1 MRGCIEQSTVFRARW
16 ELSELGVSDM
26 RARQIIVGAALA
38 ALAISTAAAEQIAL
52 VGGRLIDGY
61 GHRPIADSVILID
74 GDTIV
79 KVGSVDTLTPPDGY
93 RVISTEGMDV
103 LPGLWEN
110 HAHLQLTG
118 HADYPHWQ
126 QTYKDRFGSE
136 IMPASAAQLLLAG
149 VTSARD
155 LGAPLAESQSLL
167 SRIKSG
173 EIPGP
178 RLYMSGPFLQAAV
191 EPWESNYR
199 WAVTSA
205 EDGRRRVRRL
215 HGAGMTIVK
224 LIDQDD
230 MPKPV
235 ARAIVEEA
243 HRLGMKVVAHS
254 HKPNEIR
261 VGLEIG
267 VDNFEHTGLTAAPE
281 YPEDIMRLL
290 KERTALGRTAGGPLF
305 WTPTVE
311 GLWKWDRLVDNPETL
326 DTDCWKRGL
335 KPDTIADIAQSIARP
350 GELSYSR
357 LNSIRKPTL
366 KRKIDQLREA
376 GVVIL
381 VGTDSG
387 IPTKFHCQSTWNEMD
402 VLSRVMGMPAMEVI
416 RAATYWPAVMMGV
429 EKDFGAVAAGKKA
442 DIIAVRGDVLE
453 YINALQR
460 VDFVMKGGVVYKEDG
475 RAVEALF
482 PNAP

>member
-1 MRGCIEQSTVFRARW
+1 MRMIATG
-16 ELSELGVSDM
+16 
-26 RARQIIVGAALA
+26 LA
-38 ALAISTAAAEQIAL
+38 AILFAMPAAAERIAL

-61 GHRPIADSVILID
+61 GHRPLADSVILID
-74 GDTIV
+74 GERIER
-79 KVGSVDTLTPPDGY
+79 VGTVETLTPPEGY

-103 LPGLWEN
+103 LPGLWES
-110 HAHLQLTG
+110 HAHLQLVG

-126 QTYKDRFGSE
+126 ASYKDRFESE
-136 IMPASAAQLLLAG
+136 IMPAAAVQLLLAG

-155 LGAPLAESQSLL
+155 LGAPLAESISIKK
-167 SRIKSG
+167 RIESG

-178 RLYMSGPFLQAAV
+178 RLFVSGPFLQAKVDA
-191 EPWESNYR
+191 WEASYR
-199 WAVTSA
+199 WPVRSA
-205 EDGRRRVRRL
+205 AEGRARVKQL
-215 HGAGMTIVK
+215 ADAGMDIVK

-230 MPKPV
+230 MPKEA
-235 ARAIVEEA
+235 ARAIVDEA
-243 HRLGMKVVAHS
+243 HRRGMKVVAHS

-281 YPEDIMRLL
+281 YPDDIMRLL

-311 GLWKWDRLVDNPETL
+311 GLYKWDRLVDNTESL

-335 KPDTIADIAQSIARP
+335 KPDTIADIERSLARP

-366 KRKIDQLREA
+366 ERKVRQLREA

-402 VLSRVMGMPAMEVI
+402 ILHRVMGMPAMEVI

-429 EKDFGAVAAGKKA
+429 EAEVGAIAAGKKA
-442 DIIAVRGDVLE
+442 DIIAVEGDVLE
-453 YINALQR
+453 YLNLLQH
-460 VDFVMKGGVVYKEDG
+460 VDFVMKGGVVYKENG
-475 RAVEALF
+475 AAVEGAL
-482 PNAP
+482 

>member
-1 MRGCIEQSTVFRARW
+1 MFVSESNCLVGGGKGAKMAKLKLGLRA
-16 ELSELGVSDM
+16 
-26 RARQIIVGAALA
+26 AAILVASFGSFVA
-38 ALAISTAAAEQIAL
+38 ASSAAAEKIAL
-52 VGGRLIDGY
+52 VGGRLIDGF

-74 GDTIV
+74 GDVIERV
-79 KVGSVDTLTPPDGY
+79 SQVGSLAPPAGY

-118 HADYPHWQ
+118 HSDYPHWQ
-126 QTYKDRFGSE
+126 AAYKDRFGSE

-155 LGAPLAESQSLL
+155 LGAPLEESAALL
-167 SRIKSG
+167 RQINSG
-173 EIPGP
+173 ALPGP
-178 RLYMSGPFLQAAV
+178 RLYMSGPFLQASV
-191 EPWESNYR
+191 EPWESGYR
-199 WAVTSA
+199 WAVNSP
-205 EDGRRRVRRL
+205 DNGRARVRQL
-215 HGAGMTIVK
+215 KAAGMTIVK

-230 MPKPV
+230 MPEAT
-235 ARAIVEEA
+235 ARAIVDEA
-243 HRLGMKVVAHS
+243 HRRGMKVVAHA

-261 VGLEIG
+261 IGLKIG

-281 YPEDIMRLL
+281 YPEDIIRLL
-290 KERTALGRTAGGPLF
+290 TERTALGRTAGGPLF

-311 GLWKWDRLVDNPETL
+311 GLWKWDRLVDNPEAL
-326 DTDCWKRGL
+326 DTECWKRGL
-335 KPDTIADIAQSIARP
+335 KDDTIADIKQSLARP

-366 KRKIDQLREA
+366 KRKIEQLREA

-381 VGTDSG
+381 IGTDSG

-402 VLSRVMGMPAMEVI
+402 VLHRVMGMPAMEVI

-429 EKDFGAVAAGKKA
+429 EKDFGAIAAGKKA

-453 YINALQR
+453 HINLLQR
-460 VDFVMKGGVVYKEDG
+460 VDFVMKGGVVYKENGD
-475 RAVEALF
+475 AVEALF
-482 PNAP
+482 SNN